1 MEQLELFDA
10 KIRRRRR
17 RFKSPQEFK
26 IVALRDCPVG
36 DRQTVCDTPKRAV
49 DYWRHHI
56 ETAADYRPDQE
67 CFVVLLLNTR
77 LRILGHHV
85 VTLGLLD
92 AVLVHPREV
101 FRTAILAR
109 AACVICMHNHP
120 SDDVSPSTADIQA
133 TRELVRASQIIRI
146 VINDH
151 IIVGRSRHQSMR
163 ELGLIN

>member
-26 IVALRDCPVG
+26 IVALRDCPVD
-36 DRQTVCDTPKRAV
+36 DRQTVCDTPTRAV

-56 ETAADYRPDQE
+56 ETAADFRPDQE
-67 CFVVLLLNTR
+67 CFVVLLLNVR

-109 AACVICMHNHP
+109 AACVICMHP

-146 VINDH
+146 VVNDH